1 MKPRAASYRAPSR
14 AERVIAGGRVV
25 LGLFS
30 LLAIWLDPSTPAVY
44 ESPVYPLLGVYAIY
58 SLIVLALVWLPI
70 RMPGPLPLGTHA
82 IDLAMFTLFIF
93 FTEGPTSPFFVYF
106 VFSIMCAT
114 LRWGWPGTFWTAV
127 IAISIFLALG
137 LYATRVL
144 QDPAFELHHFIIRA
158 VYLTVVAG
166 LVGYM
171 GAHERRAHREL
182 TALAGWPRD
191 VVGERQALLRDALAR
206 VGEVLRAPR
215 VVLIWEQPEEPSTNV
230 VVWHRDAFEWTREP
244 PGVFEPIDDATASAT
259 ESPAFVKRFG
269 VRSAPSWA
277 VSGQGAQGRLY
288 CLDLPRLTLD
298 DMALGEISAR
308 LMTAT
313 LDSLFLLTRLREAVA
328 SEERVR
334 LARNLHDSVVQSLTG
349 VALQLQ
355 TARQLLDRD
364 PRGALARLREMQ
376 ETLAGEQHRLR
387 GFISRL
393 RPFRTSDQFERAGLA
408 GRLTELCRRI
418 ERQWGMRVHLATSD
432 GRHPALAPWREDI
445 YYLINEALINAA
457 RHAQATS
464 ATVELKVEPGAV
476 RIEVADDGCGFP
488 FAGRYGL
495 EALVE
500 MSAGPHSIK
509 DRILDLSGQLE
520 VDSSAKGTRL
530 IMLLPAATPTTGPRV
545 SSAGAANS

>member
-1 MKPRAASYRAPSR
+1 MKPRAVSYPAPSR

-30 LLAIWLDPSTPAVY
+30 LLAIWLDPSTPEVSA
-44 ESPVYPLLGVYAIY
+44 SPVYPLLTAYAIY
-58 SLIVLALVWLPI
+58 ALIIFALVWLPI
-70 RMPGPLPLGTHA
+70 KMPGPWPLGTHI
-82 IDLAMFTLFIF
+82 IDLAMFTLFIL

-127 IAISIFLALG
+127 IAISIFLGLG
-137 LYATRVL
+137 VYATRVL
-144 QDPAFELHHFIIRA
+144 QDPAFELHQFIIRA
-158 VYLTVVAG
+158 VYLTVVAA

-171 GAHERRAHREL
+171 GAHQQRAHREL
-182 TALAGWPRD
+182 AALARWPQD
-191 VVGERQALLRDALAR
+191 VVGERQALMRDALAR
-206 VGEVLRAPR
+206 VAEVLRAPR

-230 VVWHRDAFEWTREP
+230 VVWHKDVFEWTREP
-244 PGVFEPIDDATASAT
+244 PGIFGPVGEATTTAI

-288 CLDLPRLTLD
+288 CLDLPRVTLD

-313 LDSLFLLTRLREAVA
+313 LDSLYLLTRLREAVA

-334 LARNLHDSVVQSLTG
+334 LARNLHDSLVQALTG
-349 VALQLQ
+349 IALQLQ

-393 RPFRTSDQFERAGLA
+393 RPFQTSDQFERGGLA

-418 ERQWGMRVHLATSD
+418 ERQWGMRVHLATND
-432 GRHPALAPWREDI
+432 ARHPALAPWREDI
-445 YYLINEALINAA
+445 YYLINEGLINAA

-464 ATVELKVEPGAV
+464 VTVELRVEPGAV
-476 RIEVADDGCGFP
+476 RIEVADDGRGFP
-488 FAGRYGL
+488 FAGRYHL
-495 EALVE
+495 EELVE
-500 MSAGPHSIK
+500 MSAGPDSIK

-520 VDSSAKGTRL
+520 VDSSEKGTRL
-530 IMLLPAATPTTGPRV
+530 IMLLPASTPTTGPRV
-545 SSAGAANS
+545 SSAGAANT

>member
-1 MKPRAASYRAPSR
+1 MKPRVVGYRALSR

-25 LGLFS
+25 LAVCS
-30 LLAIWLDPSTPAVY
+30 LLAIWIDPSAP
-44 ESPVYPLLGVYAIY
+44 AIY
-58 SLIVLALVWLPI
+58 AESAFTLLVAYFIFALVIFALVWLPI
-70 RMPGPLPLGTHA
+70 TVPGPWPLGTHVL
-82 IDLAMFTLFIF
+82 DLAMFTLLIF

-106 VFSIMCAT
+106 IFSIMCAT
-114 LRWGWPGTFWTAV
+114 LRWGWAGTFWTAT

-144 QDPAFELHHFIIRA
+144 QDPAFELHRFTIRA
-158 VYLTVVAG
+158 VYLTVVAA

-171 GAHERRAHREL
+171 GAHQRRAYREL
-182 TALAGWPRD
+182 EALAGWPQD

-206 VGEVLRAPR
+206 VAEVLRAPR

-230 VVWHRDAFEWTREP
+230 VVWHKDAFEWTREP
-244 PGVFEPIDDATASAT
+244 PGVYGAVDDDPG
-259 ESPAFVKRFG
+259 PAIKTLAFINRFG
-269 VRSAPSWA
+269 VRAAPSWT

-298 DMALGEISAR
+298 DMALGEICAR

-313 LDSLFLLTRLREAVA
+313 LDSLYLLTRLREAVA

-349 VALQLQ
+349 IALQLQ

-376 ETLAGEQHRLR
+376 ESLAGEQHRLR
-387 GFISRL
+387 NFISRL
-393 RPFRTSDQFERAGLA
+393 RPFATSDQFERGGMA
-408 GRLTELCRRI
+408 GRLHELCRRI
-418 ERQWGMRVHLATSD
+418 ERQWGMRVQLATTD
-432 GRHPALAPWREDI
+432 ARHPALAPWREDI

-464 ATVELKVEPGAV
+464 ATVELAVEPGAV
-476 RIEVADDGCGFP
+476 RIEVADDGRGFP
-488 FAGRYGL
+488 FTGRYNL
-495 EALVE
+495 ATLVE
-500 MSAGPHSIK
+500 MGTGPHSIK
-509 DRILDLSGQLE
+509 DRIRDLSGQLE
-520 VDSSAKGTRL
+520 VDSSAQGARL
-530 IMLLPAATPTTGPRV
+530 IMTLPVAIPAVGPRV
-545 SSAGAANS
+545 RSAGATNS

>member
-1 MKPRAASYRAPSR
+1 MKLRAVSYPVPSR

-30 LLAIWLDPSTPAVY
+30 LLAIWLDPSTSEVSTVPIY
-44 ESPVYPLLGVYAIY
+44 QLLVAYAIY
-58 SLIVLALVWLPI
+58 ALIIFALVWLPI
-70 RMPGPLPLGTHA
+70 KMPGPLPIGTHI
-82 IDLAMFTLFIF
+82 IDLAMFTLFII
-93 FTEGPTSPFFVYF
+93 FTEGQTSPFFVYF
-106 VFSIMCAT
+106 VFSIMCGT

-127 IAISIFLALG
+127 IAISIFLTLG
-137 LYATRVL
+137 FYATRVQ
-144 QDPAFELHHFIIRA
+144 QDPSFELYRFIVRA
-158 VYLTVVAG
+158 VYLTVVAA

-171 GAHERRAHREL
+171 GAHQQRAHREL
-182 TALAGWPRD
+182 AALAGWPQD
-191 VVGERQALLRDALAR
+191 VVGERQALLRDAMAR
-206 VGEVLRAPR
+206 VAEVLRARR

-230 VVWHRDAFEWTREP
+230 VLWHKDAFEWTREP
-244 PGVFEPIDDATASAT
+244 PGVFGPLDDTKTTT

-269 VRSAPSWA
+269 VHSAPSWA

-298 DMALGEISAR
+298 DMTLGEISAR

-313 LDSLFLLTRLREAVA
+313 LDSLYLLTRLREAVA

-334 LARNLHDSVVQSLTG
+334 LARNLHDSVVQALTG
-349 VALQLQ
+349 IALQLQ

-393 RPFRTSDQFERAGLA
+393 RPFQTSDQFERGGLA

-418 ERQWGMRVHLATSD
+418 EKQWGMRVHLATND
-432 GRHPALAPWREDI
+432 AKHPALAPWREDI
-445 YYLINEALINAA
+445 YYLINEGLINAA

-464 ATVELKVEPGAV
+464 VTVELRVEPGAI
-476 RIEVADDGCGFP
+476 RIEVVDDGRGFS
-488 FAGRYGL
+488 FAGRYNL
-495 EALVE
+495 DELVE
-500 MSAGPHSIK
+500 MSTGPDSIK

-520 VDSSAKGTRL
+520 VDSSEKGARL
-530 IMLLPAATPTTGPRV
+530 IMLLPASTPTTTGPRV
-545 SSAGAANS
+545 SSAGAANT